1 MPWVEDELNSLMAAA
16 PEGAAQ
22 PASAPR
28 EAPGTLDT
36 LAAAWRQNSSVST
49 LYERFANEQ
58 SLPFQKN
65 FAIPRQE
72 GYDPYDDVTDFADDP
87 EALRALMR
95 AESPEELQFLKNRV
109 RQERSD
115 RQTIADAGG
124 WGLASALAAGIT
136 DPILLASM
144 AIPLAPGIAGV
155 GRVGRV
161 GAGVAATAAVDT
173 AAEAVLHSGQEL
185 RTVGESAFNV
195 GAGVLLSSVLGG
207 IATRVPKGDLD
218 GARRALQEEIARA
231 NGVELP
237 PRVDLPAAAAVET
250 VEDVERAADELIL
263 ATRADDLA
271 QAGDAPAL
279 ARPQLRTTV
288 KEAETTLARL
298 RGEVDEGLE
307 ERIFERMA
315 AEDVAIMGEEVGNK
329 ANTKLRLRAAQAEA
343 RRARV
348 QQASAIAD
356 AEAAVKKAKDDLARF
371 EKADKA
377 RKRLKADPA
386 IRDVEGK
393 IDLVGDDELRDILK
407 GRLAT
412 ARANASRPPPAAPT
426 PGAPVAAAGDM
437 PINQAAEG
445 ADSFGAARAVDTSLE
460 DEGIARGGQTIARTL
475 GRISP
480 LTRTLQSPFKSAR
493 VLAQKLVDVPYL
505 LTKNLRGKA
514 TPASVERAVKRLVNL
529 GRYHAVKVL
538 DESFLEYK
546 RSGGTLG
553 RKQFSQEVSTALT
566 RADVSPIPQVAKA
579 VSWARKTFN
588 DDKALFKDLGVEFGD
603 DVVGAPSY
611 FPRVYAFERI
621 INNRADFNRR
631 LANWFQQNP
640 KMKVTKNADGSETVE
655 PIILEAAEIQD
666 AVMKTVDR
674 ILGLPTSRA
683 DLNLRSKGAPMKE
696 RSLDVP
702 DEILAPYLERD
713 FEMVMG
719 GYFRAVAPEIEM
731 RRMGLSSP
739 ALESELGELTDE
751 YHRLLAKHVDD
762 NKKTQELTSAY
773 EQSMND
779 LMLLRDRLMG
789 NVGVKG
795 GKNIAW
801 VRAARIAR
809 TYNYVRLL
817 GAQMLSSMSDYGRL
831 ISRYGLTKTV
841 AGTAKFLGD
850 WHLNKLTRESA
861 HRFGTALEMV
871 LDSRTQTLADIGEE
885 LPRTRFD
892 QGMQW
897 ASNQFSRV
905 SLMSPWNAT
914 MKSLATLLEQHEI
927 ARAITRQSKF
937 DLARLSTAGL
947 DEADRAAAKAMIAQ
961 HAETVDGITRLRT
974 ELWADQN
981 LARKV
986 EDSITKVADEMIV
999 TKGMGDLP
1007 RFMDDETW
1015 KTLLQFRSFAMAS
1028 VNRTMIPLAQ
1038 GAVNG
1043 DLARTAQGVGS
1054 MLTLGMLVYYAKE
1067 FAAGREPNLEP
1078 DRLVAEAFN
1087 WSGLMGFFPD
1097 LWDPIAAYSPEDEEG
1112 ENLLPRFSRFK
1123 SRSPME
1129 SLLGPTF
1136 GTGLDTVL
1144 GSLSGFAD
1152 GTLEQ
1157 KDVERFRRLL
1167 PAQNLFYIRRLFN
1180 AIEGEVGEAI
1190 GAEGAT
1196 TQDFTDRLTDEVP
1209 TK

>member
-1 MPWVEDELNSLMAAA
+1 MPLITPLEDLLAVAPQGPAEVAA
-16 PEGAAQ
+16 
-22 PASAPR
+22 APR

-36 LAAAWRQNSSVST
+36 LAAAFRQNSSVST

-72 GYDPYDDVTDFADDP
+72 GYDPYDDVQDFADDP

-144 AIPLAPGIAGV
+144 AIPLAPAITGA
-155 GRVGRV
+155 GRVARV

-207 IATRVPKGDLD
+207 IVTRIPKGDLD
-218 GARRALQEEIARA
+218 AARRGLQAEIARA
-231 NGVELP
+231 NGVPVP
-237 PRVDLPAAAAVET
+237 PASPLLYHGTDEAFDALDTARSKEGGIFLTGNREHAQGFGQRLLAVKPNFKKLWTIEGDKVYDLLRSPDGGINDFSRLT
-250 VEDVERAADELIL
+250 ERARAEGYDGIL
-263 ATRADDLA
+263 VKNFKDVGHT
-271 QAGDAPAL
+271 GDMY
-279 ARPQLRTTV
+279 
-288 KEAETTLARL
+288 
-298 RGEVDEGLE
+298 
-307 ERIFERMA
+307 I
-315 AEDVAIMGEEVGNK
+315 
-329 ANTKLRLRAAQAEA
+329 
-343 RRARV
+343 
-348 QQASAIAD
+348 
-356 AEAAVKKAKDDLARF
+356 AVKNDAVQIV
-371 EKADKA
+371 
-377 RKRLKADPA
+377 P
-386 IRDVEGK
+386 
-393 IDLVGDDELRDILK
+393 
-407 GRLAT
+407 
-412 ARANASRPPPAAPT
+412 NMPP
-426 PGAPVAAAGDM
+426 V
-437 PINQAAEG
+437 NQAAEG

-611 FPRVYAFERI
+611 FPRVYNFERI

-640 KMKVTKNADGSETVE
+640 KMKVTKGADGEETVE
-655 PIILEAAEIQD
+655 PIDLSPAEIQD

-683 DLNLRSKGAPMKE
+683 DLNLRSKGAPLKE

-739 ALESELGELTDE
+739 ALETELGELTDE

-762 NKKTQELTSAY
+762 NKKTQELTKAY

-1196 TQDFTDRLTDEVP
+1196 TQDFTDRLIDEVP

>member
-1 MPWVEDELNSLMAAA
+1 MPLITPLEDLLAVAPQGPAEVAAA
-16 PEGAAQ
+16 P
-22 PASAPR
+22 R
-28 EAPGTLDT
+28 ERPGTLDT

-72 GYDPYDDVTDFADDP
+72 GYDPYDDVNDFADDP

-95 AESPEELQFLKNRV
+95 AESPEELQFLKDRV

-144 AIPLAPGIAGV
+144 AIPLAPGWAGAS
-155 GRVGRV
+155 RVARV

-207 IATRVPKGDLD
+207 IATRIPKGDLD

-237 PRVDLPAAAAVET
+237 AVNPAV
-250 VEDVERAADELIL
+250 
-263 ATRADDLA
+263 
-271 QAGDAPAL
+271 
-279 ARPQLRTTV
+279 
-288 KEAETTLARL
+288 
-298 RGEVDEGLE
+298 
-307 ERIFERMA
+307 
-315 AEDVAIMGEEVGNK
+315 
-329 ANTKLRLRAAQAEA
+329 
-343 RRARV
+343 
-348 QQASAIAD
+348 
-356 AEAAVKKAKDDLARF
+356 
-371 EKADKA
+371 
-377 RKRLKADPA
+377 
-386 IRDVEGK
+386 
-393 IDLVGDDELRDILK
+393 
-407 GRLAT
+407 
-412 ARANASRPPPAAPT
+412 
-426 PGAPVAAAGDM
+426 
-437 PINQAAEG
+437 NQAAEG

-460 DEGIARGGQTIARTL
+460 DEGIARGGQTIAKYL
-475 GRISP
+475 GQISP
-480 LTRTLQSPFKSAR
+480 LTRALRSPFKSAR
-493 VLAQKLVDVPYL
+493 VLAQQLVDVPYM

-514 TPASVERAVKRLVNL
+514 TPPSVERAVKRLVNL
-529 GRYHAVKVL
+529 GRYHATKVL
-538 DESFLEYK
+538 DEAFDEFK
-546 RSGGTLG
+546 RSGGTLT

-611 FPRVYAFERI
+611 FPRVYNFEAI
-621 INNRADFNRR
+621 QTNRADFKRR
-631 LANWFQQNP
+631 LGNWFHQNP

-655 PIILEAAEIQD
+655 PIILEPAEILD
-666 AVMKTVDR
+666 AVNKTVDR

-683 DLNLRSKGAPMKE
+683 ELNLRSKGAPMKE
-696 RSLDVP
+696 RTLDVP
-702 DEILAPYLERD
+702 DEILAPYLVRD

-739 ALESELGELTDE
+739 ALEKEFGDLADE
-751 YHRLLAKHVDD
+751 YHRLEQKLLAKGDD
-762 NKKTQELTSAY
+762 KGATELEKQYVKA
-773 EQSMND
+773 QKD
-779 LMLLRDRLMG
+779 LELLRDRLMG
-789 NVGVKG
+789 NVGTKG
-795 GKNIAW
+795 GGNVNWI
-801 VRAARIAR
+801 RALRVAR
-809 TYNYVRLL
+809 TWNYTRLL

-831 ISRYGLTKTV
+831 VARYGLLRTV
-841 AGTAKFLGD
+841 GGTAKFLGD
-850 WHLNKLTRESA
+850 WNLNKLTRESA

-871 LDSRTQTLADIGEE
+871 LDSRSATLAEIGEE

-914 MKSLATLLEQHEI
+914 IKSLATLLEQDEI
-927 ARAITRQSKF
+927 ARALTRQSKF
-937 DLARLSTAGL
+937 DKARL
-947 DEADRAAAKAMIAQ
+947 AAAGFDESEYATLRQMVAQ
-961 HAETVDGITRLRT
+961 HAETTDGVMRLRT
-974 ELWADQN
+974 EAWPDQE

-986 EDSITKVADEMIV
+986 EDSITKVADEIV
-999 TKGMGDLP
+999 ITKGMGDLP
-1007 RFMDDETW
+1007 AMMDNEVV

-1054 MLTLGMLVYYAKE
+1054 MLTLGMMVYYAKE
-1067 FAAGREPNLEP
+1067 LAAGREPDTNP
-1078 DRLVAEAFN
+1078 KRLVAEAFN
-1087 WSGLMGFFPD
+1087 WSGLMGIIPD
-1097 LWDPIAAYSPEDEEG
+1097 LWDPLAAYSPEDEDG
-1112 ENLLPRFSRFK
+1112 ENILPRFSRFK

-1136 GTGLDTVL
+1136 GTGLDTV
-1144 GSLSGFAD
+1144 F
-1152 GTLEQ
+1152 GTVKVLANGDYEQ
-1157 KDVERFRRLL
+1157 KDIEKVRRLM
-1167 PAQNLFYIRRLFN
+1167 PFQNLFYIRRLFS
-1180 AIEGEVGEAI
+1180 AIEGEMGEMT

-1196 TQDFTDRLTDEVP
+1196 TEDFVDRITDEVP

>member
-1 MPWVEDELNSLMAAA
+1 MPWVEDELDSLMASA

-28 EAPGTLDT
+28 EVPGTLDT

-72 GYDPYDDVTDFADDP
+72 GYDPYDDVQDFADDP

-144 AIPLAPGIAGV
+144 AIPLAPAITGA
-155 GRVGRV
+155 GRVARV

-207 IATRVPKGDLD
+207 IVTRIPKGDLD
-218 GARRALQEEIARA
+218 AARRGLQAEIARA
-231 NGVELP
+231 NGVPVP
-237 PRVDLPAAAAVET
+237 PASPLLYHGTDEAFDALDTARSKEGGIFLTGNREHAQGFGQRLLAVKPNFKKLWTIEGDKVYDLLRSPDGGINDFSRLT
-250 VEDVERAADELIL
+250 ERARAEGYDGIL
-263 ATRADDLA
+263 VKNFKDVGHT
-271 QAGDAPAL
+271 GDMY
-279 ARPQLRTTV
+279 
-288 KEAETTLARL
+288 
-298 RGEVDEGLE
+298 
-307 ERIFERMA
+307 I
-315 AEDVAIMGEEVGNK
+315 
-329 ANTKLRLRAAQAEA
+329 
-343 RRARV
+343 
-348 QQASAIAD
+348 
-356 AEAAVKKAKDDLARF
+356 AVKNDAVQIV
-371 EKADKA
+371 
-377 RKRLKADPA
+377 P
-386 IRDVEGK
+386 
-393 IDLVGDDELRDILK
+393 
-407 GRLAT
+407 
-412 ARANASRPPPAAPT
+412 NMPP
-426 PGAPVAAAGDM
+426 V
-437 PINQAAEG
+437 NQAAEG

-611 FPRVYAFERI
+611 FPRVYNFERI

-640 KMKVTKNADGSETVE
+640 KMKVTKGADGEETVE
-655 PIILEAAEIQD
+655 PIDLSPAEIQD

-683 DLNLRSKGAPMKE
+683 DLNLRSKGAPLKE

-739 ALESELGELTDE
+739 ALETELGELTDE

-762 NKKTQELTSAY
+762 NKKTQELTKAY

-817 GAQMLSSMSDYGRL
+817 GAQKLSSMSDYGRL

-927 ARAITRQSKF
+927 ARALTRQSKF

-947 DEADRAAAKAMIAQ
+947 DEADRAGAKAMIAQ
-961 HAETVDGITRLRT
+961 HAETIDGITRLRT
-974 ELWADQN
+974 ELWSDQN
-981 LARKV
+981 LAGKV

-1043 DLARTAQGVGS
+1043 DLARTAQGVAS
-1054 MLTLGMLVYYAKE
+1054 MLTLGMMVYYAKE

-1196 TQDFTDRLTDEVP
+1196 TQDFTDRLIDEVP

>member
-1 MPWVEDELNSLMAAA
+1 MPLITPLEDVLAVA
-16 PEGAAQ
+16 PQAAAQ
-22 PASAPR
+22 PASAER
-28 EAPGTLDT
+28 EQPGTLDT
-36 LAAAWRQNSSVST
+36 LAAAFRQNSSVST

-65 FAIPRQE
+65 FAIPRAE
-72 GYDPYDDVTDFADDP
+72 GYDPYEEVTDFADDP
-87 EALRALMR
+87 DALRVLMR
-95 AESPEELQFLKNRV
+95 AESPEELQFLKDRV
-109 RQERSD
+109 RRERSD
-115 RQTIADAGG
+115 RQTIAEAGG
-124 WGLASALAAGIT
+124 WGLASSLAAGIT

-144 AIPLAPGIAGV
+144 AIPLAPALTGV

-161 GAGVAATAAVDT
+161 AAGVAATAAVDS

-207 IATRVPKGDLD
+207 IVTRIPKGELD
-218 GARRALQEEIARA
+218 VVRRELQAEIARA
-231 NGVELP
+231 NGVEM
-237 PRVDLPAAAAVET
+237 PAVN
-250 VEDVERAADELIL
+250 
-263 ATRADDLA
+263 
-271 QAGDAPAL
+271 QAG
-279 ARPQLRTTV
+279 
-288 KEAETTLARL
+288 
-298 RGEVDEGLE
+298 
-307 ERIFERMA
+307 
-315 AEDVAIMGEEVGNK
+315 
-329 ANTKLRLRAAQAEA
+329 
-343 RRARV
+343 
-348 QQASAIAD
+348 
-356 AEAAVKKAKDDLARF
+356 
-371 EKADKA
+371 
-377 RKRLKADPA
+377 
-386 IRDVEGK
+386 
-393 IDLVGDDELRDILK
+393 
-407 GRLAT
+407 
-412 ARANASRPPPAAPT
+412 
-426 PGAPVAAAGDM
+426 
-437 PINQAAEG
+437 EG
-445 ADSFGAARAVDTSLE
+445 ADSFGAARAVGTSLE
-460 DEGIARGGQTIARTL
+460 DEGIARGGQTIAKTL

-493 VLAQKLVDVPYL
+493 VLAQKLVDVPYM

-529 GRYHAVKVL
+529 GRYHATKVL

-546 RSGGTLG
+546 RSGGTLA
-553 RKQFSQEVSTALT
+553 RKQFSQEVATALT
-566 RADVSPIPQVAKA
+566 RADVSPISQVAKA

-603 DVVGAPSY
+603 EVVGAPSY
-611 FPRVYAFERI
+611 FPRVYQFERI

-655 PIILEAAEIQD
+655 PIILSPAEIQD

-683 DLNLRSKGAPMKE
+683 DLNLRSKGAPLKE

-713 FEMVMG
+713 FEMVVG

-739 ALESELGELTDE
+739 ALETELGELTDE
-751 YHRLLAKHVDD
+751 YHRLLAKNVD
-762 NKKTQELTSAY
+762 NNAKTQELTKAY

-789 NVGVKG
+789 NVGTKG
-795 GKNIAW
+795 GKHVGWI
-801 VRAARIAR
+801 RAARIAR

-831 ISRYGLTKTV
+831 VARYGLTKTV
-841 AGTAKFLGD
+841 GGTAKFLLD
-850 WHLNKLTRESA
+850 WNLNKLTRESA

-871 LDSRTQTLADIGEE
+871 LDSRSATLAEIGEE

-897 ASNQFSRV
+897 ASNQFSRW

-914 MKSLATLLEQHEI
+914 IKSLATLLEQDEI
-927 ARAITRQSKF
+927 ARALKRQSKF
-937 DLARLSTAGL
+937 DKARLSAAGFEDSEYATL
-947 DEADRAAAKAMIAQ
+947 RSMIDQ
-961 HAETVDGITRLRT
+961 HAETTDGVMRLRT
-974 ELWADQN
+974 ELWQDQE

-986 EDSITKVADEMIV
+986 EDSITKVADEIV
-999 TKGMGDLP
+999 ITKGFGDLP
-1007 RFMDDETW
+1007 KFMDSETW

-1028 VNRTMIPLAQ
+1028 VNRTMIPMAQ
-1038 GAVNG
+1038 GLVNG
-1043 DLARTAQGVGS
+1043 DLARTAQGLGS
-1054 MLTLGMLVYYAKE
+1054 MLSLGMLVYYAKE
-1067 FAAGREPNLEP
+1067 FAAGREPNVEP

-1087 WSGLMGFFPD
+1087 WSGLMGIIPD
-1097 LWDPIAAYSPEDEEG
+1097 LWDPIAAYSPEDEDG
-1112 ENLLPRFSRFK
+1112 ENILPRFSRFK

-1144 GSLSGFAD
+1144 GSLGGFAD

-1167 PAQNLFYIRRLFN
+1167 PAQNLFYVRRLFN
-1180 AIEGEVGEAI
+1180 AIEGEMGEI
-1190 GAEGAT
+1190 TGAEGAT
-1196 TQDFTDRLTDEVP
+1196 TEDFVDRITDEVP
-1209 TK
+1209 AK